1 MCSANKLNEINRQM
15 LDCYRETYGADLRSV
30 ILYGSYARGDFDD
43 ESDIDY
49 TAIVDGDRRELQQKL
64 KSVWARSAE
73 LGMENDVVISPTVI
87 PESEYE
93 QYKEILPYYRNIME
107 EGQLVG

>member
-73 LGMENDVVISPTVI
+73 LGMENDVVISPTVS
-87 PESEYE
+87 PENEYD

>member
-1 MCSANKLNEINRQM
+1 MCSANKMNEINRQM

>member
-1 MCSANKLNEINRQM
+1 MCSANKPNEINRQM